1 MIVCIP
7 LGWITYSYPL
17 MLNVNYAYLLNAKL
31 DMPISNRVD
40 LNRSRCIEKARKEND
55 DLIILDTDAVIG
67 NTPTELKKILREYKR
82 EVVVG
87 ITMNDNGI
95 LVKPPPPPDKE
106 KFEVEWASLS
116 FVYLPKRVL
125 QKLKPIDYYGG
136 ITPMYMTYTS
146 RTSEDVDFIT
156 RLRKMKIR
164 VIADKRV
171 HVLHFKLLPLQ
182 YQEIHFEVNTKGQ

>member
-7 LGWITYSYPL
+7 LGWITYSYPITT
-17 MLNVNYAYLLNAKL
+17 NVNYAKLLGA
-31 DMPISNRVD
+31 DIDFQISNRVD
-40 LNRSRCIEKARKEND
+40 LNRSMCINRAKQKED
-55 DLIILDTDAVIG
+55 DLLMLDADVIIG
-67 NTPTELKKILREYKR
+67 NTPTELKKILRTYKR

-106 KFEVEWASLS
+106 KYEVEWASLS
-116 FVYLPKRVL
+116 FVYIPRRVL

-136 ITPMYMTYTS
+136 ITPMYMTFTS
-146 RTSEDVDFIT
+146 HTSEDVDFIT
-156 RLRKMKIR
+156 RLRKMKIH
-164 VIADKRV
+164 VIADKRI
-171 HVLHFKLLPLQ
+171 HILHFKMMPLQ